1 MQHLAPAMTTLVACS
16 RTCWA
21 RDYPVGRC
29 MLGQK
34 DGCGADHDTELQRG
48 AAPDLWQGGLGHNPL
63 QRGAA
68 PDLCQESTA
77 HNPLQYCATSAFS
90 NRRSIPGLPSG
101 TQEYIR
107 TAFRYPGVYPDC
119 LQVPR
124 SIPGLP
130 SGTQEYADL
139 HARHLGSEIS
149 DCGVRVGPGY
159 RETIPNQGVAF
170 VHGQGSLAH
179 ECNEGVA
186 LVHGQ
191 GARVACQRRHTV
203 PGLPSGTQEYTRTA
217 FRYPGVY
224 PLVPQ
229 NPLEKVG
236 GFTPHHFVDAS
247 FVTTADSRQY
257 NAS

>member
-1 MQHLAPAMTTLVACS
+1 MTPNCN
-16 RTCWA
+16 
-21 RDYPVGRC
+21 
-29 MLGQK
+29 
-34 DGCGADHDTELQRG
+34 
-48 AAPDLWQGGLGHNPL
+48 GGLPRICGKGGLATTRCNGGPPRICFKNRLVTTRYNTAKRRHFRIAGVYPDCL
-63 QRGAA
+63 QV
-68 PDLCQESTA
+68 P
-77 HNPLQYCATSAFS
+77 
-90 NRRSIPGLPSG
+90 RSISGLPSG
-101 TQEYIR
+101 TQEYTR

-130 SGTQEYADL
+130 SGTQEYTDL

-159 RETIPNQGVAF
+159 RETIPNQGV
-170 VHGQGSLAH
+170 GSLAH

-191 GARVACQRRHTV
+191 GARVACPRRHTV

-224 PLVPQ
+224 PDCLQ
-229 NPLEKVG
+229 G
-236 GFTPHHFVDAS
+236 GGRIGGPIAQSRGSPVAVA
-247 FVTTADSRQY
+247 VTETI
-257 NAS
+257 